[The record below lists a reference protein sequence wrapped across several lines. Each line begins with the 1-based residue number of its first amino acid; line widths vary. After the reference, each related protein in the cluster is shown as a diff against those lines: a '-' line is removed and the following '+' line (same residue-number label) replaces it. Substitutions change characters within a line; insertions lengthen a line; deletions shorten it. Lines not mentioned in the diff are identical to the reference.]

1 MNINVCNKYTIIL
14 NGIADYV
21 VIVVD
26 KHDKCGYRLHRVII
40 SVFIDLRNIGNTFS
54 YIIVCTVIEQLL
66 KGLPLS

>member
-1 MNINVCNKYTIIL
+1 MNINVCNKYTIII

-40 SVFIDLRNIGNTFS
+40 SVFIDLRNIGNT
-54 YIIVCTVIEQLL
+54 
-66 KGLPLS
+66 